1 MDFSTLRAHLLT
13 FPGSVEDLPF
23 GPDVLVFKV
32 AGKLFALLPTTGEPP
47 RVNLKC
53 DPGRALALRAH
64 HPSIQPGYHQDK
76 RHWNTLLLDGSL
88 PAELILELVEHSY
101 ALVVA
106 GLTRAQ
112 RAALG
117 VAP

>member
-1 MDFSTLRAHLLT
+1 MDFAAVRTCLAA
-13 FPGSVEDLPF
+13 FPGSIEDMPF

-32 AGKLFALLPTTGEPP
+32 AGKMFALLPIVGEPP

-53 DPGRALALRAH
+53 DPMRALALRAEYV
-64 HPSIQPGYHQDK
+64 SIQPGYHQDK
-76 RHWNTLLLDGSL
+76 KHWNTVLLDGSV
-88 PAELILELVEHSY
+88 PADLVVELIEHSY

-117 VAP
+117 

>member
-1 MDFSTLRAHLLT
+1 MDFAAVRTRLAA
-13 FPGSVEDLPF
+13 FPGAVEGMPF

-32 AGKLFALLPTTGEPP
+32 AGKMFALLPIVGEPP

-53 DPGRALALRAH
+53 DPMRALALRAEFA
-64 HPSIQPGYHQDK
+64 SIQPGYHQDK
-76 RHWNTLLLDGSL
+76 KHWNTVLLDVSV
-88 PAELILELVEHSY
+88 PAELVVELVEHSY

-112 RAALG
+112 RAALSG
-117 VAP
+117 